1 MQTHFLECV
10 IFVLFHALD
19 RLCSASCGQGALQE
33 AQDSWFPCRMSAP
46 PSWLLPAPTPHIRA
60 CNFELE
66 NLRCKHAGSVAAGED
81 QKESD
86 PSSPP
91 PPSRNRAVG
100 QPWGQWA
107 SLAPTPRGEAE
118 KKAFIVKK
126 NSFQKEQWDLGELG
140 YGE

>member
-1 MQTHFLECV
+1 M
-10 IFVLFHALD
+10 
-19 RLCSASCGQGALQE
+19 
-33 AQDSWFPCRMSAP
+33 
-46 PSWLLPAPTPHIRA
+46 
-60 CNFELE
+60 
-66 NLRCKHAGSVAAGED
+66 
-81 QKESD
+81 
-86 PSSPP
+86 
-91 PPSRNRAVG
+91 G

>member
-1 MQTHFLECV
+1 
-10 IFVLFHALD
+10 
-19 RLCSASCGQGALQE
+19 
-33 AQDSWFPCRMSAP
+33 MSAP
-46 PSWLLPAPTPHIRA
+46 SSWLLPAPTPRIRA

-66 NLRCKHAGSVAAGED
+66 NLRYKLACCVAAGED

-86 PSSPP
+86 PSSHPLP
-91 PPSRNRAVG
+91 LGNRAVG

-118 KKAFIVKK
+118 REAFIVKK
-126 NSFQKEQWDLGELG
+126 SSFQKEQWDLGELG